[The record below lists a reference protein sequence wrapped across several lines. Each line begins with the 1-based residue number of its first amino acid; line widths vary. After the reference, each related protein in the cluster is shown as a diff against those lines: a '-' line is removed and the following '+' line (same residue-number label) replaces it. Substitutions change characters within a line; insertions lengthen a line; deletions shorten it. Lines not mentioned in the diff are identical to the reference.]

1 MERTRTVLQAPFTQN
16 CYISIGDISLEGLK
30 REINGY
36 GIWGNLPNFEN
47 NCIFKRLFIPSYNEK
62 QYKHTQCLIFDIHP
76 STPACTY
83 IGKTRN
89 KMVCGISIT
98 ACRIL
103 KKIKSNMNYFW
114 IYHFTTQFLFLK
126 EWNKIEIDLSCD
138 PILQPI
144 NGHWVACT
152 PQNGH
157 WTQNHSSVKLDFIM
171 ICK

>member
-1 MERTRTVLQAPFTQN
+1 MERTRTVLQPPFTQN
-16 CYISIGDISLEGLK
+16 CCISIGDISLEGLK
-30 REINGY
+30 REINWY

-89 KMVCGISIT
+89 KMVCCISIT

-103 KKIKSNMNYFW
+103 KKNQFFVNFEHVLFLDLPFYYTIFIFKRLKQNWDITIMRS
-114 IYHFTTQFLFLK
+114 HFTTDQWPLGRMHTTKRTLNTKPFF
-126 EWNKIEIDLSCD
+126 C
-138 PILQPI
+138 
-144 NGHWVACT
+144 
-152 PQNGH
+152 
-157 WTQNHSSVKLDFIM
+157 
-171 ICK
+171 